1 MTANP
6 YQNTSEPTPTRT
18 VHTADALTWLAQN
31 TCQPGASIITSLP
44 DFSEIQGLSLAEWKS
59 WFKKA
64 AALCLRSVPDTGVVI
79 FFQTD
84 IKVEGTWVDKGLL
97 CQLAALE
104 TGHELIWHKIV
115 CKVAPG
121 HATYARP
128 GYSRMLC
135 FSKGI
140 RADLQKSSPDV
151 LPLTGDTTWA
161 RGMGVEACKA
171 ACRFVLDHTEHRT
184 ILDPFCGHG
193 TVLAVAN
200 SLGLDSIG
208 VELGGN
214 RADKARRILLNENGS
229 LEFAPRTPAAQQ

>member
-1 MTANP
+1 MIDHPSKKTA
-6 YQNTSEPTPTRT
+6 PTRT
-18 VHTADALTWLAQN
+18 VHTADALAWLSQN
-31 TCQPGASIITSLP
+31 PSSGGISIITSLP
-44 DFSEIQGLSLAEWKS
+44 DFSEIQGLTLAEWKT
-59 WFKKA
+59 WFKNA
-64 AALCLRSVPDTGVVI
+64 AQLCLSSVPDTGVVI

-84 IKVEGTWVDKGLL
+84 IKVDGTWIDKGLL
-97 CQLAALE
+97 CQLAAME
-104 TGHELIWHKIV
+104 TGHELLWHKMV

-135 FSKGI
+135 FSKGV
-140 RADLQKSSPDV
+140 RADLRKSTPDV

-171 ACRFVLDHTEHRT
+171 ACRFVLEHTHHRT

-200 SLGLDSIG
+200 ALGLDAIG

-229 LEFAPRTPAAQQ
+229 LEFAPRTPAAQE